1 MTCAAVLERHGDGRA
16 LDLRRAFEGAC
27 AGDAREI
34 HGRHMAPECTMD
46 YGAAAME
53 AVFGRRL
60 RPSTEGG
67 RALMV
72 ACGSRH
78 MCGTGNGDLLVT
90 LSGPWKRTC
99 DVQSKQ

>member
-1 MTCAAVLERHGDGRA
+1 MGVLLIFVA
-16 LDLRRAFEGAC
+16 PSKAP
-27 AGDAREI
+27 AREMR
-34 HGRHMAPECTMD
+34 GRYMGDTCGAGMYRMD

-53 AVFGRRL
+53 AVFGGRL

-78 MCGTGNGDLLVT
+78 MWVRVMVT
-90 LSGPWKRTC
+90 CW
-99 DVQSKQ
+99 